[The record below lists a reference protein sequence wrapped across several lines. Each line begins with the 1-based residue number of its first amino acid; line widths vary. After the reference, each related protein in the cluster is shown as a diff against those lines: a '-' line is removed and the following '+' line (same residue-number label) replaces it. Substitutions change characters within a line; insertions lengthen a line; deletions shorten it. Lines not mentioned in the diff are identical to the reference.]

1 MKVLQACP
9 YDWHAPG
16 GVQVHV
22 RQLASH
28 LASRGHQVLVIA
40 PGDRPA
46 VEPWVRI
53 VGRPSPVRF
62 NGSRVPVC
70 FGPRVALAV
79 RRTLRDFV
87 PDVVHVHEHLSPSVS
102 MFATAFSEA
111 PVVATFHAGYEL
123 SISSILYSV
132 EALLLWRLSRQVTDG
147 IAVSL
152 AAAATIR
159 SRARIRL
166 QIVPNGIDVDRFSV
180 PRARGSARRTMLFV
194 GRLEPRKGFG
204 DAVRAFEALA
214 RSLPNV
220 DLLVVGS
227 GPGQDAIRHLAPS
240 LRDRVT
246 MLGALPNESLP
257 HHYAAADV
265 FVAPSTGR
273 ESFGV
278 VLLEAMAA
286 GLPIVT
292 SDIEGYREVVRHER
306 EGLLVPPSDPLAV
319 AHAVSRLIG
328 DDALA
333 RRLGDAGRIRARDY
347 AWTRV
352 AGEVEAVYIAAL
364 GRQVALTAPVARP
377 LSLPHPRVRFE
388 VDPPSTPS

>member
-16 GVQVHV
+16 GVQMHV

-28 LASRGHQVLVIA
+28 LASRGHEVRVVA

-46 VEPWVRI
+46 VEPWVQI
-53 VGRPSPVRF
+53 VGRPVGVRF

-79 RRTLRDFV
+79 RRALRDFV
-87 PDVVHVHEHLSPSVS
+87 PDIVHVHEHLSPSVG
-102 MFATAFSEA
+102 MFATALADA
-111 PVVATFHAGYEL
+111 PVVATFHASYQP
-123 SISSILYSV
+123 SMSSLVYRL
-132 EALLLWRLSRQVTDG
+132 EALLLWRLSRRVTDG
-147 IAVSL
+147 IAVSH

-159 SRARIRL
+159 SRATIRL
-166 QIVPNGIDVDRFSV
+166 QIVPNGVDLDRFSV
-180 PRARGSARRTMLFV
+180 RRGPGRARKTMLFV
-194 GRLEPRKGFG
+194 GRLEPRKGFE
-204 DAVRAFEALA
+204 DAVLAFEALA
-214 RSLPNV
+214 CGSPNL
-220 DLLVVGS
+220 DLHVVGT
-227 GPGQDAIRHLAPS
+227 GPAQDAIRHLAPS
-240 LRDRVT
+240 LRERVT
-246 MLGALPNESLP
+246 MFGAVSDDNLPR
-257 HHYAAADV
+257 HYAAADL

-278 VLLEAMAA
+278 VLLEAMAS

-292 SDIEGYREVVRHER
+292 SDIDGYREVVRHER

-319 AHAVSRLIG
+319 ADAVLRLIG
-328 DDALA
+328 DDVLA

-352 AGEVEAVYIAAL
+352 AREVEAIYIAAL
-364 GRQVALTAPVARP
+364 GPRLALTVPLGESFAP
-377 LSLPHPRVRFE
+377 PHPRARFE